1 MWGLR
6 SSLLLLWMMSE
17 IFFFW
22 SVCGSEAC
30 FDLAKDLRLA
40 GGVITMAMDISMDKL
55 IEIIHRSGCG
65 HFFVY

>member
-40 GGVITMAMDISMDKL
+40 GGVIAMAMNISID
-55 IEIIHRSGCG
+55 
-65 HFFVY
+65 